1 MKRHPDLRSYPE
13 EWSFCGGKCDDED
26 DNSNQSISRELW
38 EETGIKL
45 KMHYNMLEDWKY
57 DMTFDDIEAGYSIE
71 FFIIP
76 VSINQKI
83 EINPKEHT
91 DYFWCPMELGL
102 KVLTDK
108 IPESRKFFKQFY
120 EDTLI

>member
-1 MKRHPDLRSYPE
+1 MKRHPDLRSYPG
-13 EWSFCGGKCDDED
+13 EWSFCGGKCDEED
-26 DNSNQSISRELW
+26 NNSYETAKRELF
-38 EETGIKL
+38 EETGIVSFDASLFEHFK
-45 KMHYNMLEDWKY
+45 YNMV
-57 DMTFDDIEAGYSIE
+57 FDDEEAGYSME
-71 FFIIP
+71 FFIYP
-76 VSINQKI
+76 TFINQKI

-91 DYFWCPMELGL
+91 NYFWCPMELGL